1 MQFLL
6 TEVWPVMKYIMNPVA
21 GQEMIIVHSS
31 AGTRRVKHCAQSG
44 QKSNLAFG
52 ICAENESWIHLSE
65 ASISAEVILA
75 ALLFFEAPAL
85 ALESF

>member
-6 TEVWPVMKYIMNPVA
+6 TEVWSVMKYIMNPVA
-21 GQEMIIVHSS
+21 GQEMIIMHSS

-65 ASISAEVILA
+65 ASISAEVVLA
-75 ALLFFEAPAL
+75 ALFFFNTPAL